1 MLYLSHNDNT
11 SNSIGILLS
20 TSTFLTIIFIF
31 QYSSLLTGQY
41 EEKNWEDGKI
51 TWGDFKGK
59 EIKLS
64 EFPSKLN
71 YKLTYTTNKKKNGNT
86 LLYFFNTKN
95 LLLPRISWVKE
106 NKKSESLLRYNQVIF
121 DLVELE
127 RRSLISKLHRLN
139 FLKDADDILNYSN
152 EIITQRIDEFIFES
166 KRGSNIEVI
175 DQWSNNVSNK
185 LLNTPYEN
193 LPKTEDD
200 NFGFGLT
207 YGLGTRFL
215 RNEKHNFLSNPFGII
230 FGWDLEYQNIYLFTN
245 FFLGY
250 NNVKSMYLDLD
261 MNNWNNN
268 LKTSW
273 AGINLSIGH
282 PIYKTSKVR
291 ITPFFGIDFSEI
303 SVRNNPEK
311 YNSYLITNLEIIY
324 GFYYDL
330 ILKNTFN
337 LLPKTYSYRNK
348 NNKTRQESILRLSL
362 FMSND
367 KSINTGIIFSSFRK
381 KIKFMSSTKKQ
392 ETHNK
397 N

>member
-1 MLYLSHNDNT
+1 M
-11 SNSIGILLS
+11 
-20 TSTFLTIIFIF
+20 
-31 QYSSLLTGQY
+31 
-41 EEKNWEDGKI
+41 
-51 TWGDFKGK
+51 
-59 EIKLS
+59 
-64 EFPSKLN
+64 
-71 YKLTYTTNKKKNGNT
+71 
-86 LLYFFNTKN
+86 
-95 LLLPRISWVKE
+95 
-106 NKKSESLLRYNQVIF
+106 
-121 DLVELE
+121 VELE